1 MRFRRT
7 VIGCALAVL
16 PGAAACGHGDTKSV
30 ASSSPASPRPTSD
43 GGTRVADSAPSV
55 ERVPGSDTTNPEL
68 DSLKALARSSGV
80 ADSLIMDP
88 QRPPRLATSD
98 RPSPS
103 SQGSSGSGSGAAAA
117 VPLVSGLRI
126 VSTLVFPDGDR
137 DNVVTTTVLD
147 GGVTYS
153 WHLRQQ
159 APGGR
164 AQEYDLKRFVR
175 ANDLAGAP
183 RMNDLVSTDGPTETP
198 GYTFVSLSRAV
209 YQKLRETG
217 QASFT
222 VTGMED
228 GLLGGAFGG
237 IGASR
242 VTYKGAFTVVSQT
255 PTPLPVLL
263 DGRRT
268 ALPALHLQG
277 KFAFQEKRQDGE
289 YWVLA
294 DSSHPLILKEVNGH
308 DVLQVVRIDRP
319 AATPTALEADLSK
332 DCRAEVPGI
341 YFSFASAVLDPAST
355 PALDSIATMLER
367 HAGWTLSIEG
377 HTDSVGNAAANQM
390 LSQQRAEAVRA
401 ALIARHGVAATR
413 ITATGFGSTH
423 PRESNATIE
432 GRARNRRVEIV
443 RSCDGR

>member
-7 VIGCALAVL
+7 VIGCALTVL
-16 PGAAACGHGDTKSV
+16 SGAAGCQRGDTKSV
-30 ASSSPASPRPTSD
+30 ASSSAVSPRPTS
-43 GGTRVADSAPSV
+43 GGNAQIADSAPSV
-55 ERVPGSDTTNPEL
+55 EPAPGSDTTNPEL
-68 DSLKALARSSGV
+68 ASLETLAKSSGV
-80 ADSLIMDP
+80 AESLIADP
-88 QRPPRLATSD
+88 QGPPVPPAS
-98 RPSPS
+98 PPSSPS
-103 SQGSSGSGSGAAAA
+103 LQRAPGAASATG

-137 DNVVTTTVLD
+137 ENVVVTDVSD

-255 PTPLPVLL
+255 PAPLPILL

-268 ALPALHLQG
+268 TLPALHLQG

-294 DSSHPLILKEVNGH
+294 DSSHPLILKEVNGR

-319 AATPTALEADLSK
+319 AAAPSALEAELSK

-355 PALDSIATMLER
+355 PALESVAAMLER
-367 HAGWTLSIEG
+367 HAEWTLSIEG

-390 LSQQRAEAVRA
+390 LSKQRAEAVRA

-413 ITATGFGSTH
+413 VTATGFGSTR

-443 RSCDGR
+443 RSCEGR

>member
-1 MRFRRT
+1 MRSHSHAIWLALVPFLGTSGCKSDDTRRSIPST
-7 VIGCALAVL
+7 VAE
-16 PGAAACGHGDTKSV
+16 AAAARQQGAQV
-30 ASSSPASPRPTSD
+30 I
-43 GGTRVADSAPSV
+43 DSAPSV
-55 ERVPGSDTTNPEL
+55 EPVPGSDTTNPEL
-68 DSLKALARSSGV
+68 DSIKTLARKSGVPESLIPDASASSG
-80 ADSLIMDP
+80 P
-88 QRPPRLATSD
+88 QTSTLS
-98 RPSPS
+98 SPT
-103 SQGSSGSGSGAAAA
+103 SQSPGAASATG

-137 DNVVTTTVLD
+137 DNVVTTTVTE

-183 RMNDLVSTDGPTETP
+183 RMNDVVSTDGPNETP

-217 QASFT
+217 QAPFT

-228 GLLGGAFGG
+228 GLLGGAMGG
-237 IGASR
+237 VGASR

-255 PTPLPVLL
+255 PTPIPVLL

-268 ALPALHLQG
+268 TLPALHLQG

-294 DSSHPLILKEVNGH
+294 DSTHPLILKELNGR

-319 AATPTALEADLSK
+319 SPAAAPTSLEAELSK

-341 YFSFASAVLDPAST
+341 YFSFASAILDPAST
-355 PALDSIATMLER
+355 PALDRVAAMLER
-367 HAGWTLSIEG
+367 HAEWTLSIEG
-377 HTDSVGNAAANQM
+377 HTDSVGNAAANQK

-401 ALIARHGVAATR
+401 ALIARPGIAAQR
-413 ITATGFGSTH
+413 VTATGYGSTR

-432 GRARNRRVEIV
+432 GRARNRRVELV
-443 RSCDGR
+443 RSCEGR

>member
-1 MRFRRT
+1 MRFGRN
-7 VIGCALAVL
+7 VLSCALAVL
-16 PGAAACGHGDTKSV
+16 SGAAACQRGDANSV
-30 ASSSPASPRPTSD
+30 ASSSAVSPRPTS
-43 GGTRVADSAPSV
+43 GGNAQIADSAPSV
-55 ERVPGSDTTNPEL
+55 EPVPGSDTTNPEL
-68 DSLKALARSSGV
+68 DSLQALARSSGV
-80 ADSLIMDP
+80 AESLIADP
-88 QRPPRLATSD
+88 HGPPAPPASPRSAPSLQGAPGAASATS
-98 RPSPS
+98 
-103 SQGSSGSGSGAAAA
+103 

-137 DNVVTTTVLD
+137 DNVVTTTVTE

-183 RMNDLVSTDGPTETP
+183 RMNDVVSTDGPNETP

-217 QASFT
+217 QAPFT

-228 GLLGGAFGG
+228 GLLGGAMGG
-237 IGASR
+237 VGASR

-255 PTPLPVLL
+255 PTPIPVLL

-268 ALPALHLQG
+268 TLPALHLQG

-294 DSSHPLILKEVNGH
+294 DSTHPLILKEMNGR

-319 AATPTALEADLSK
+319 ATAPASLEAELSK

-341 YFSFASAVLDPAST
+341 YFSFASAILDPAST
-355 PALDSIATMLER
+355 PALDMVATMLER
-367 HAGWTLSIEG
+367 HAEWTLSIEG
-377 HTDSVGNAAANQM
+377 HTDNVGNAATNQK

-401 ALIARHGVAATR
+401 ALIARPGIAAQH
-413 ITATGFGSTH
+413 ITATGYGSTR

-432 GRARNRRVEIV
+432 GRARNRRVELV
-443 RSCDGR
+443 RSCEGR